1 MEEYLLAEQVR
12 LSLCANKGIR
22 NIEALYRIQVY
33 LLLKA
38 VIS

>member
-12 LSLCANKGIR
+12 LLLCAIKDIR